1 MSTKKRVNNKTKVKN
16 TSQRKFTKKRK
27 KRINKKKLI
36 LLFSMIGIFMFGMV
50 KATTGISTVAKNI
63 EAKKQA
69 EIEKQ
74 KSLEAQKQFNIE
86 EEQTDGLQK
95 KYTVVVDPG
104 HGGKDPGNKGYSTR
118 NNKSDK
124 KVYEKDLALEI
135 SKKVAGI
142 LSRQNDVQVVLTRTE
157 DKFVEASERVK
168 TAETQ
173 NADVLVSI
181 HMNAEAGGNSAYGI
195 ETYYRANAPSNDKS
209 SHLAETIQHTIGSYI
224 KMRDRGTKEDIFQ
237 VLRDTTMPA
246 ALVECGFISNY
257 KEEQKLLD
265 EKYQNQLSEGI
276 AQGILTFL
284 DENNK

>member
-1 MSTKKRVNNKTKVKN
+1 MSTKKRVNSKTQVKN
-16 TSQRKFTKKRK
+16 TSRK
-27 KRINKKKLI
+27 KNIKKKKKVNKKKLI
-36 LLFSMIGIFMFGMV
+36 LLFSIIGIFMFGMV
-50 KATTGISTVAKNI
+50 KATTGISTVVKNM
-63 EAKKQA
+63 ESKKQA
-69 EIEKQ
+69 EVEK
-74 KSLEAQKQFNIE
+74 KKALEAKKQFNIE

-95 KYTVVVDPG
+95 KYTVVIDPG

-118 NNKSDK
+118 NKQSDK

-157 DKFVEASERVK
+157 DKFVELSERVK
-168 TAETQ
+168 TSETQ

-181 HMNAEAGGNSAYGI
+181 HMNAEAGGDSAYGI

-224 KMRDRGTKEDIFQ
+224 KIRDRGIKEDIFQ
-237 VLRDTTMPA
+237 VLRDTTAPA

-284 DENNK
+284 DENSK